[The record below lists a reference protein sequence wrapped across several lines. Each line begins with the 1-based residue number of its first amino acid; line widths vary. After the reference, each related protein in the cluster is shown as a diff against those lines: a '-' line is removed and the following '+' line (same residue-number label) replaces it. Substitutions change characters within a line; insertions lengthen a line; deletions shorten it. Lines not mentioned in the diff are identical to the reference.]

1 MKTRIIKEFPRA
13 VDSMGEEDIIK
24 YLKVSSE
31 RAGRLY
37 PVLVDKHG
45 NVIDGLHRLSADEK
59 WPKVTVESV
68 ETEEQRLIAR
78 LVSNV
83 CRRNV
88 PAKEK
93 REMLGRLAEIYLN
106 EGVKPKGI
114 AERIMKRTGMS
125 YRWVMKY
132 LPGRYKA
139 DPDKGKRSKLPNL
152 TNVKVARR
160 ATREDLLKELL
171 TPPQRNGVL
180 EIKRYANTHFVN
192 VIVEKSFYEEFEK
205 TSSEL
210 GVSTENS
217 MLKALEDYHEKMKKA
232 LALKKLEE
240 KAAKQNEKRQNTA

>member
-1 MKTRIIKEFPRA
+1 MDGK
-13 VDSMGEEDIIK
+13 DIIT
-24 YLKVSSE
+24 YLKASSE
-31 RAGRLY
+31 RTGRLY
-37 PVLVDKHG
+37 PVLVDRYG

-59 WPKVTVESV
+59 WPKVTVEGV

-93 REMLGRLAEIYLN
+93 GEMLGRLGEIYIA
-106 EGVKPKGI
+106 EGVDPKKI
-114 AERIMKRTGMS
+114 AEMIMKKTGMS

-132 LPGRYKA
+132 LPEKYKA

-160 ATREDLLKELL
+160 ATSEDLLKELL

-180 EIKRYANTHFVN
+180 EIKKYANTHFVN
-192 VIVEKSFYEEFEK
+192 VVVEKSFYEEFEK

-210 GVSTENS
+210 GVSAEIS
-217 MLKALEDYHEKMKKA
+217 ILKALEDHHEKMKKA

-240 KAAKQNEKRQNTA
+240 KAGKQNEKRQNPP